1 MSVAESVDPGQYL
14 AYQNGRAAFLL
25 SELLT
30 GEPSKFVRF
39 EARTWL
45 NQHQAWLSDVDE
57 EGDDWEDR
65 EYDDPDEDEDGPSGQ
80 PGSRVLYSEGW
91 L

>member
-1 MSVAESVDPGQYL
+1 MSVAESVDSSQFL

-45 NQHQAWLSDVDE
+45 NQHQAWLSDSDE
-57 EGDDWEDR
+57 EGDDWEDSYEDDEADEAPADR
-65 EYDDPDEDEDGPSGQ
+65 EVN
-80 PGSRVLYSEGW
+80 RVLYSEGW

>member
-45 NQHQAWLSDVDE
+45 NQHQAWLADSDD
-57 EGDDWEDR
+57 EGDAWEDGY
-65 EYDDPDEDEDGPSGQ
+65 EDDEDDDAVPAD
-80 PGSRVLYSEGW
+80 RAVNKVLYSEGW

>member
-30 GEPSKFVRF
+30 GEPSKFVRS

-45 NQHQAWLSDVDE
+45 NQYQAWLADSDE
-57 EGDDWEDR
+57 EGDAWEDG
-65 EYDDPDEDEDGPSGQ
+65 YEDEEDEIPADRSVNK
-80 PGSRVLYSEGW
+80 VLYSEGW

>member
-45 NQHQAWLSDVDE
+45 NQHQAWLSDSDE
-57 EGDDWEDR
+57 EGDVWEDD
-65 EYDDPDEDEDGPSGQ
+65 EEEDEVPAD
-80 PGSRVLYSEGW
+80 RAVNKVLYSEGW

>member
-45 NQHQAWLSDVDE
+45 NQHQAWLSDSDE
-57 EGDDWEDR
+57 ESDPWEDT
-65 EYDDPDEDEDGPSGQ
+65 DDTDEDDLPADR
-80 PGSRVLYSEGW
+80 PGNRVLYSEGW

>member
-25 SELLT
+25 SELLM

-39 EARTWL
+39 EARTWIK
-45 NQHQAWLSDVDE
+45 QHQAWLSDSDE
-57 EGDDWEDR
+57 EGDEWEDDS
-65 EYDDPDEDEDGPSGQ
+65 YDDEDEDDDLPADR
-80 PGSRVLYSEGW
+80 PGGRVLYSEGW

>member
-1 MSVAESVDPGQYL
+1 MTVAESVDPGQYL

-30 GEPSKFVRF
+30 GDPSKFVRF

-45 NQHQAWLSDVDE
+45 NQHQAWLSDSDE
-57 EGDDWEDR
+57 ERDAWEDGYEDDEEEEVPADR
-65 EYDDPDEDEDGPSGQ
+65 EVN
-80 PGSRVLYSEGW
+80 RVLYSEGW

>member
-45 NQHQAWLSDVDE
+45 NQHQAWLSDSED
-57 EGDDWEDR
+57 EGDDWEDG
-65 EYDDPDEDEDGPSGQ
+65 YEDEEDDLPADRSVNK
-80 PGSRVLYSEGW
+80 VLYSEGW

>member
-1 MSVAESVDPGQYL
+1 MTVAESVDPGQYL

-45 NQHQAWLSDVDE
+45 NQHQAWLSDSDE
-57 EGDDWEDR
+57 ERDTWEDG
-65 EYDDPDEDEDGPSGQ
+65 YEDEEVPADGEVN
-80 PGSRVLYSEGW
+80 RVLYSEGW

>member
-1 MSVAESVDPGQYL
+1 MTVAESVDPGQYL

-45 NQHQAWLSDVDE
+45 SQHQAWLSDSEDD
-57 EGDDWEDR
+57 GDSWEDDS
-65 EYDDPDEDEDGPSGQ
+65 YDEDEDDVPAERLGA
-80 PGSRVLYSEGW
+80 RVLYSEGW